1 LLELKENGLLLGVR
15 PSEEYTQ
22 TEFTLAAGDRLLV
35 YTDGLVE
42 AVNSRG
48 EAFGEARLGEFIR
61 THQDLPAEQFADRLL
76 DEVLRWPENG
86 STRTQADDITVVV
99 IDIGDMSE

>member
-22 TEFTLAAGDRLLV
+22 IEFTLEAGDRLLV

-42 AVNSRG
+42 AVNPRS
-48 EAFGEARLGEFIR
+48 EAFGGARLGEVIR

-76 DEVLRWPENG
+76 DEVLRWPESG
-86 STRTQADDITVVV
+86 GTRTQDDDVTVVV
-99 IDIGDMSE
+99 VDLRKMPE